1 VSAVVAG
8 VVLVGLSG
16 SALADSGDQ
25 DMRLLLGQGWT
36 FMEHGNLAQA
46 EAAFSDAFATATGPN
61 TAEVYYATAAVWW
74 ERRNAMAA
82 YMWLSDATRAAKKS
96 YTWDG
101 GPDHDWDRRIAARR
115 RFIEANFT
123 VVKLRSPA
131 RGKPIPPL
139 ADPPSSDP
147 VLASFSDLLSQVV
160 AEGVAAKAAVQWVLI
175 PNGTYWIG
183 DRLVALDSGELDAA
197 KAATWDLIA
206 DRGKARKTYAQRV
219 ADIGAGGSPARAA
232 ADKQAAG
239 VLAEASERA
248 KQEEQRRQAARERED
263 AAVAERREL
272 EERRVESERRA
283 AARDAAAER
292 SEAEQA
298 EANVRRAEVERA
310 EAEAER
316 AEMEA
321 RVVADKAETER
332 GEAARAEANARRDAV
347 EVRRAEE
354 DRAAAEARGIVKAEK
369 AEQATDTADERRRQ
383 REEWVRSRT
392 QDSKPDTAAGSDR
405 FTERRFFVAGA
416 VGPALVARLQPQGS
430 EVGAEWAAMAEVGG
444 LIRLPGSK
452 LSVALGVSYA
462 NLPVSGCSAAQTR
475 SSVVALHGGVRVPV
489 PISDRIWFAFRGG
502 MHVGGGG
509 SWPSGAARS
518 ACGAAKLAEGEGIY
532 GVRLEGATGSGRL
545 SYSALAWSGY
555 SITLGPDLDATVF
568 FGLAEGRSYVGVG
581 FFLRHDQLLTA
592 VSSDSY
598 HFEVDGASATD
609 IETVQLVTFDPKAS
623 MARLQL
629 GFRATLMF

>member
-1 VSAVVAG
+1 
-8 VVLVGLSG
+8 
-16 SALADSGDQ
+16 
-25 DMRLLLGQGWT
+25 MRLLLGQGWT
-36 FMEHGNLAQA
+36 FMEHGNLVQA
-46 EAAFSDAFATATGPN
+46 DAAFSDAFATATGPN

-82 YMWLSDATRAAKKS
+82 YMWLSDAARAAKKS

-139 ADPPSSDP
+139 ADPPPADP
-147 VLASFSDLLSQVV
+147 VLASFSDLLSKVV

-175 PNGTYWIG
+175 PNGTYWVG
-183 DRLVALDSGELDAA
+183 ERLVALDSGELDAA

-239 VLAEASERA
+239 VLAEAAEGA
-248 KQEEQRRQAARERED
+248 KREEQRRQAAQERE
-263 AAVAERREL
+263 AAAAAERREL
-272 EERRVESERRA
+272 EQSRVESERRA
-283 AARDAAAER
+283 AVRDAAAELA
-292 SEAEQA
+292 EADQA
-298 EANVRRAEVERA
+298 EADARRAEAERA
-310 EAEAER
+310 EAEAQQ

-321 RVVADKAETER
+321 RATADKAEAER
-332 GEAARAEANARRDAV
+332 EDAARAEASARRDAV
-347 EVRRAEE
+347 DARRAEA
-354 DRAAAEARGIVKAEK
+354 DRADAEARRVAKAEK
-369 AEQATDTADERRRQ
+369 GSRATEATDERRQR
-383 REEWVRSRT
+383 REELVRSRT
-392 QDSKPDTAAGSDR
+392 QASKSGTAAGSDG

-416 VGPALVARLQPQGS
+416 VGPALVARLQSQGS
-430 EVGAEWAAMAEVGG
+430 ELGAEWAAMAEVGG

-462 NLPVSGCSAAQTR
+462 NLPVSGCSAVQTR
-475 SSVVALHGGVRVPV
+475 SSVIALHGGVRVPV

-502 MHVGGGG
+502 MHVGAGG
-509 SWPSGAARS
+509 SWPRGASRA
-518 ACGAAKLAEGEGIY
+518 ACGAAKLADDDGIY

-555 SITLGPDLDATVF
+555 SIALGPDLDASVF
-568 FGLAEGRSYVGVG
+568 FSLGERRSYIGVG

-592 VSSDSY
+592 VRSDSY

-609 IETVQLVTFDPKAS
+609 LETVQLATFDPKAS